1 MFKFIL
7 LYNAE
12 LLTTIVL
19 HTYTKYVYVLTRKNF
34 FSNTL
39 YKRPYS
45 KYISLSSY
53 MNDKSYSFQ
62 SFTLHKSFK
71 GGVYLLRYD
80 KGRVNVRIGLMACTL
95 TINSNNGLRRTLIFI

>member
-19 HTYTKYVYVLTRKNF
+19 HTYTKDVYVLTRKNF

-39 YKRPYS
+39 YKRPTQH
-45 KYISLSSY
+45 YISLSSY
-53 MNDKSYSFQ
+53 MNDKSYSFE
-62 SFTLHKSFK
+62 SSTLHKVFK

-80 KGRVNVRIGLMACTL
+80 KCRVSVRIGLMTCTL
-95 TINSNNGLRRTLIFI
+95 TLNSNNGL